1 MRSVSVLLGVGAVL
15 VLVGLAY
22 FTHGHLSKLPLGAVV
37 AVMALAFVLLS
48 TASNK
53 KGK

>member
-15 VLVGLAY
+15 MLVGVAY

-37 AVMALAFVLLS
+37 AVLALAFVLLS
-48 TASNK
+48 ATGSK